1 MTKLVL
7 FTAACFVLLLLNGAH
22 HVVEG
27 RPHRER
33 RNDYMLFVLGDSYA
47 DVGNR
52 PQTSEK
58 TVLSRAWFYP
68 YGISGS
74 AHGNRPTGRVSDGMV
89 QSDILAKIL
98 GGDESPPPSRRHWR
112 DSDKVDPSGVNF
124 AVGGAGVLSDD
135 RAAPSL
141 GQQVDQLA
149 SLISSGAVETA
160 DLDRSVALVAIST
173 GADYNGRITH
183 ESSSRDMTAL
193 TGQVTDELVAA
204 VRRLRDLGVT
214 KVLVNLLP
222 ALGCMPWQSVASNY
236 ATCDSHSNALAS
248 MHNAAL
254 RRRLHDSYDDVLLLD
269 LYSIFSNSVQPNV
282 GPCCRNPD
290 PNGYCGQDDS
300 SGRPHY
306 SVCDNPDQAFFWDY
320 MHPTQAGWETIMQQL
335 QGPIQDFLGIQSSW

>member
-1 MTKLVL
+1 MKIGGKQRLRAHDDPIADKLSFL
-7 FTAACFVLLLLNGAH
+7 CDRSTFFSSPPPASSCCCSM
-22 HVVEG
+22 G
-27 RPHRER
+27 RPH
-33 RNDYMLFVLGDSYA
+33 NDYMLFALGDSYA

-68 YGISGS
+68 YGISDS
-74 AHGNRPTGRVSDGMV
+74 AHGNRPTGRVSDGM
-89 QSDILAKIL
+89 
-98 GGDESPPPSRRHWR
+98 SPPPSRRHWR

-149 SLISSGAVETA
+149 SLISSGAVEIA

-173 GADYNGRITH
+173 GADYRGRITH
-183 ESSSRDMTAL
+183 ESSSREMTAL
-193 TGQVTDELVAA
+193 TGQVTDELVAG
-204 VRRLRDLGVT
+204 VRRLRDLGVS

-222 ALGCMPWQSVASNY
+222 ALGCMPWQSVGSNY
-236 ATCDSHSNALAS
+236 ATCDSHANALAS

-269 LYSIFSNSVQPNV
+269 LYTIFSNSV
-282 GPCCRNPD
+282 NPD